1 MNKPRNIFNKNRN
14 YILIYIICLI
24 FFTFYQCYFYGNFG
38 TVNREIGIFIILTI
52 VGVFCLT
59 YNSLNRNKIYKVA
72 FVIIILFGI
81 ITLLLSPL
89 LIGCDESEHLNRAE
103 LTSLGVINPQ
113 YTSINNHTGYKVEHF
128 CSHLTGTSRF
138 NTVFSTNWDDE
149 KIDKSIILQKSAFAH
164 NPFYAYLAQG
174 FGIWLAKELNLN
186 SIWILWLGG
195 IFNLLMYAIVSSY
208 AIKKTPILKTPMLL
222 IACLPFAVYQGTT
235 VSSDSFV
242 NCFSLLLMAY
252 FFFMYKA
259 DENSLSIKN
268 SLIFMVLCISVG
280 FLKPPLLLLIFLIL
294 LVPKDNF
301 KNKNTYNL
309 GLILILVVF
318 IIGGLWNIFY
328 AMPQSMHSFR
338 GPRAKSLP
346 VDAKLQLKFLLGNIN
361 HILIIFKNILSQTW
375 YVIRDIFRFA
385 DWQGTQLYSSTL
397 MAMIFSVY
405 YLIISLISPED
416 YKLSNKR
423 RISGII
429 IFFIIYFAFFIVQYL
444 TWSRVGQLK
453 VTGVQGRYF
462 IPLLALIPFIL
473 NINNKTT
480 KTRLKPLINK
490 DKLKDLTVLVA
501 IILLGFLQILTVG
514 VFY

>member
-1 MNKPRNIFNKNRN
+1 
-14 YILIYIICLI
+14 
-24 FFTFYQCYFYGNFG
+24 
-38 TVNREIGIFIILTI
+38 
-52 VGVFCLT
+52 
-59 YNSLNRNKIYKVA
+59 
-72 FVIIILFGI
+72 
-81 ITLLLSPL
+81 
-89 LIGCDESEHLNRAE
+89 
-103 LTSLGVINPQ
+103 
-113 YTSINNHTGYKVEHF
+113 
-128 CSHLTGTSRF
+128 
-138 NTVFSTNWDDE
+138 
-149 KIDKSIILQKSAFAH
+149 
-164 NPFYAYLAQG
+164 
-174 FGIWLAKELNLN
+174 
-186 SIWILWLGG
+186 
-195 IFNLLMYAIVSSY
+195 MYATVSSY

-294 LVPKDNF
+294 LVPKNNF

-397 MAMIFSVY
+397 MAMIFSLY
-405 YLIISLISPED
+405 YL
-416 YKLSNKR
+416 YF
-423 RISGII
+423 GI
-429 IFFIIYFAFFIVQYL
+429 
-444 TWSRVGQLK
+444 
-453 VTGVQGRYF
+453 
-462 IPLLALIPFIL
+462 
-473 NINNKTT
+473 
-480 KTRLKPLINK
+480 
-490 DKLKDLTVLVA
+490 
-501 IILLGFLQILTVG
+501 
-514 VFY
+514 